1 MFKET
6 MIFVVGAAVGGFVSW
21 YYVGAKERA
30 RSDEEIASMKVHY
43 QEREKALIEKSE
55 AAERRAEAAEKAKNS
70 YEEACINLGASLK
83 DAKKN
88 SGTVV
93 KEPEGENSRESI
105 FRETSEDGDDDEE
118 DEIGDGDDDEW
129 PDEED
134 YLEDDVPIEGENI
147 FTHDTRKADPYPIYE
162 EQYSEEMCEFFDK
175 MTLEY
180 YLKDDMLLTEDG
192 ELVDDADKI
201 VGDFWKDELLDGGE
215 GAEAYVRNELVGAD
229 YLIVAKNDYGI
240 DNIRSDF
247 DDI

>member
-1 MFKET
+1 MVREVL
-6 MIFVVGAAVGGFVSW
+6 IFAVGAGIGGFTTW
-21 YYVGAKERA
+21 YTVRNKYLQQA
-30 RSDEEIASMKVHY
+30 DEEIASMKDHY
-43 QEREKALIEKSE
+43 AKREEKLI
-55 AAERRAEAAEKAKNS
+55 AERDEAVRHAEAAEKAKNS

-83 DAKKN
+83 STRKA

-93 KEPEGENSRESI
+93 KVSEGENSRESI

-118 DEIGDGDDDEW
+118 GEIEDEEW

-134 YLEDDVPIEGENI
+134 YLEDAPPVIGEDI
-147 FTHDTRKADPYPIYE
+147 FVHDTRKSEPYPIYE

-175 MTLEY
+175 LTLEY
-180 YLKDDMLLTEDG
+180 YIKDDMLLTEDG

-201 VGDFWKDELLDGGE
+201 VGDFWKEDLLQDGD

-229 YLIVAKNDYGI
+229 YLIVAKNDFGI
-240 DNIRSDF
+240 DNMRGDPYN